1 MCVGYAAGDVE
12 GTHSKIGQKGIKA
25 ASSVLYRQSAEP
37 ERRNSKRKKRDGRGD
52 PRPGLLY
59 LLSQKQETSDGCLP
73 PRGEGQINR
82 GLPNTCVGII
92 VYRTPSQARG
102 KIQMGTMIG
111 SRDYVVHVRRPP
123 LQAPTGSRKNA
134 AHPR

>member
-1 MCVGYAAGDVE
+1 MSGISRVHTRRSGRSVWGHVGV
-12 GTHSKIGQKGIKA
+12 GIKA
-25 ASSVLYRQSAEP
+25 VSSVLYRQSAGT
-37 ERRNSKRKKRDGRGD
+37 RNSKRKKRDGRGD

-59 LLSQKQETSDGCLP
+59 LLPQKQETSDGCLP

-102 KIQMGTMIG
+102 KIQMGTMMWV
-111 SRDYVVHVRRPP
+111 S
-123 LQAPTGSRKNA
+123 
-134 AHPR
+134 